1 MEWMPFVISP
11 DLPVFLLNL
20 MLLLRSVWKALVLVL
35 VSQDATE
42 LAVMLALLVET
53 WHEEKLKE

>member
-11 DLPVFLLNL
+11 DLLVFLLNL